1 MCVVK
6 KTKIYS
12 HIVNDKV
19 HVSIKD
25 IVKLLW
31 EDLDAVEGD
40 EAKAYINANIKAW
53 EEYEKSIKTKVYFAN
68 KNKIY

>member
-1 MCVVK
+1 MCAVK

-12 HIVNDKV
+12 HILNNKV

-25 IVKLLW
+25 IVNLLW

-40 EAKAYINANIKAW
+40 EAKEYIKANIKAW
-53 EEYEKSIKTKVYFAN
+53 EAYEENIKTKVYFAN
-68 KNKIY
+68 KNKRY